1 MAQPQPNCTA
11 TGLDIVPL
19 EKTSSARYVINISQT
34 SPIVAQYH
42 SRRSAI
48 ESLTLNAYIYDSS
61 HVCERLAL
69 GHDTR
74 REKMKALVEKME
86 KLEVTLGK

>member
-11 TGLDIVPL
+11 TGQDIVPC
-19 EKTSSARYVINISQT
+19 EKTSSSRYVINISEN

-42 SRRSAI
+42 SRKSAT

-74 REKMKALVEKME
+74 REKEKTLLEAME
-86 KLEVTLGK
+86 NLEATIGK